1 MKIKHIGKVS
11 AQRYKNLDIEQG
23 LKLSEGLNIFI
34 GSNGSGKS
42 NFIAL
47 LKLLKDSVSD
57 NISSEKKWGD
67 KLYKSHNRTWRF

>member
-1 MKIKHIGKVS
+1 MKIKYINEVS
-11 AQRYKNLDIEQG
+11 AQRYKNLDLAQG

-47 LKLLKDSVSD
+47 LKFLKDSISD
-57 NISSEKKWGD
+57 NV
-67 KLYKSHNRTWRF
+67 TFP

>member
-1 MKIKHIGKVS
+1 MNIKCISEVS
-11 AQRYKNLDIEQG
+11 AQRYKNLDLDQG

-47 LKLLKDSVSD
+47 LDFLKNSISGIAVLDSNGAS
-57 NISSEKKWGD
+57 
-67 KLYKSHNRTWRF
+67 RFI

>member
-1 MKIKHIGKVS
+1 MNIKCISEVS
-11 AQRYKNLDIEQG
+11 AQKYKNLELDRG

-57 NISSEKKWGD
+57 NISSEKMG
-67 KLYKSHNRTWRF
+67 

>member
-1 MKIKHIGKVS
+1 MNIKYISEVS
-11 AQRYKNLDIEQG
+11 AQRYKNLDLDQD

-57 NISSEKKWGD
+57 NISSGKNGTTRFA
-67 KLYKSHNRTWRF
+67 KSIESI